1 MQWIQLAIFLLL
13 VSGLLTS
20 FNVRFNDF
28 LHVLAIS
35 GKSTLQDDVDVLL
48 GKPAKGF
55 FNRETLEV
63 EQLLKATGRTFCH
76 GKADFHSALCTGSC
90 IGAPHG

>member
-28 LHVLAIS
+28 LHVLAIY

-55 FNRETLEV
+55 FNRETHEV
-63 EQLLKATGRTFCH
+63 EQLLKATGREGRF
-76 GKADFHSALCTGSC
+76 AMV
-90 IGAPHG
+90 

>member
-35 GKSTLQDDVDVLL
+35 GKSTLQDDVDLSL
-48 GKPAKGF
+48 I
-55 FNRETLEV
+55 
-63 EQLLKATGRTFCH
+63 H
-76 GKADFHSALCTGSC
+76 
-90 IGAPHG
+90 I